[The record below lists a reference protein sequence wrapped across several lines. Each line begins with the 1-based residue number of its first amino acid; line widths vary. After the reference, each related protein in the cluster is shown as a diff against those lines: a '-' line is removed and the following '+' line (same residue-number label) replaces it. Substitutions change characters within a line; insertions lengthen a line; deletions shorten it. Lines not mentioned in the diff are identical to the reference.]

1 MFKHCVEFA
10 FEISDKAC
18 DFSVVE
24 FKTGMFVIILLL
36 LFICERLGDAGNGDL
51 A

>member
-18 DFSVVE
+18 DFSVVQ
-24 FKTGMFVIILLL
+24 FKTGMFVSISL
-36 LFICERLGDAGNGDL
+36 LFLCERLGDAGNGDL